1 MNRKSIFILSIVL
14 MAIISVNIKA
24 KAQALPSNYSIHF
37 WWDNFGNTSRGN
49 GIFTSGQSINPLS
62 HDPQYHF
69 DLNSTINLKNY
80 IRDDFN
86 DLNDHARSATVS
98 GSAGIRFI
106 VYDKPSGQT
115 DDDWTEIYLKTA
127 VTDYYIPSLETAV
140 DDPNVRIIYHRRNGL
155 DGKVSAL
162 RIQNY

>member
-1 MNRKSIFILSIVL
+1 MINRKSIFILSIVL
-14 MAIISVNIKA
+14 IAIISVNTKA

-49 GIFTSGQSINPLS
+49 GIFTSGQSINPRS
-62 HDPQYHF
+62 HDPQYHL

-80 IRDDFN
+80 FRDDFD

-106 VYDKPSGQT
+106 VIDEVKSIEEHVWV
-115 DDDWTEIYLKTA
+115 DLL
-127 VTDYYIPSLETAV
+127 LEV
-140 DDPNVRIIYHRRNGL
+140 CVVCFR
-155 DGKVSAL
+155 
-162 RIQNY
+162 